1 MEVLQNFGIQ
11 PTLLFGQIV
20 NFLIILFLLRKFFYG
35 KIVGMLEERRKK
47 IDESLKN
54 AALIEENLEKANQ
67 ESAAIIEEAQK
78 NAQML
83 LEDAKKEAENISQKA
98 LDEAREIHKQTM
110 EATKAQITAERLQM
124 QKQLEKETL
133 TLVVGVVKKVL
144 GRNLKDKEKQEITK
158 GAIGEINRQIQ

>member
-1 MEVLQNFGIQ
+1 MEIFKNFGIQ

-54 AALIEENLEKANQ
+54 AALIEENLQKTKEQ
-67 ESAAIIEEAQK
+67 SAKIIEETQK

-83 LEDAKKEAENISQKA
+83 IEDAKKEAVNISQKA
-98 LDEAREIHKQTM
+98 QEEAKETHKQSM
-110 EATKAQITAERLQM
+110 EATKIQIATERFQM

-133 TLVVGVVKKVL
+133 TLVIDVAKKVL
-144 GRNLKDKEKQEITK
+144 GRNLKDKEKQELTR